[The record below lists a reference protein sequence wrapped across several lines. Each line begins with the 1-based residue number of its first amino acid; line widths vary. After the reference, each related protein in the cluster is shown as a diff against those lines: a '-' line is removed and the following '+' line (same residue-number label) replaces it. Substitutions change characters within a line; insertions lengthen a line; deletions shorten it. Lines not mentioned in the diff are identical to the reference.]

1 MTPREQ
7 VIDKLNKDNA
17 PELLQRTF
25 LHYYDQLEQGA
36 TGMIDQTMIEPLETA
51 PDLEKLPDHRQ
62 AGINALPKAAVLKLN
77 GGLGTGMGLD
87 KAKSLLPVRN
97 GMCFLEIIVEQIMHL
112 RQAVNK
118 PLPLIFMNS
127 FSTDS
132 DTLAVLQKY
141 KKLPEGQAGVPLS
154 FLQNRIPKI
163 LQQNLAPASWPDN
176 PEKEWCPPGHGD
188 LYTAMLT
195 TGVLEQLLNA
205 GIEYLFV
212 SNSDNLGATLDTAI
226 LGYFAEEKLP
236 FMMEVADRT
245 VADRKGGH
253 IARKRA
259 GGLILR
265 ESAQC
270 PEDETESFQDIS
282 RFKYFNTNNLWINL
296 PALRD
301 ELQRR
306 DGIPG
311 LPLIR
316 NTKTVDPADAKSPK
330 VYQLETAMGAALEC
344 FANSAVLRVPRTR
357 FAPVKTTDDLLALWS
372 DCYILDEDM
381 TIKLNPERN
390 GKNIDIRLDP
400 AHFKMING
408 FLERFPEGAPS
419 LKECDSLI
427 VKGDVCFGKNVRIH
441 GVAVIENNTP
451 GQMVIE
457 NRLLN
462 GNE

>member
-7 VIDKLNKDNA
+7 VIDKIKKDDA
-17 PELLQRTF
+17 PDLLLRTF

-36 TGMIDQTMIEPLETA
+36 TGMIDQSMIQPLETA
-51 PDLEKLPDHRQ
+51 PDLEKLPDYRQ
-62 AGINALPKAAVLKLN
+62 PGINALSRAAVLKLN

-87 KAKSLLPVRN
+87 KAKSLLPVRA
-97 GMCFLEIIVEQIMHL
+97 GLSFLDIIIEQVLHL
-112 RQAVNK
+112 RNALQK

-127 FSTDS
+127 FSTDA
-132 DTLAVLQKY
+132 DTQAVLQKY
-141 KKLPEGQAGVPLS
+141 KKLPAGQAGVPLA
-154 FLQNRIPKI
+154 FLQNRVPKI
-163 LQQNLAPASWPDN
+163 LQDTLAPASWPAN

-195 TGVLEQLLNA
+195 TGVLEQMLNA

-212 SNSDNLGATLDTAI
+212 SNSDNLGATLDAGI
-226 LGYFAEEKLP
+226 LGYFAQERLP

-245 VADRKGGH
+245 AADRKGGH
-253 IARKRA
+253 IARLRT
-259 GGLILR
+259 GGLVLR

-270 PEDETESFQDIS
+270 PDDETASFQDITK
-282 RFKYFNTNNLWINL
+282 FKYFNTNNLWINL
-296 PALRD
+296 PALQA

-316 NTKTVDPADAKSPK
+316 NAKTVDPGDATSPQ

-344 FANSAVLRVPRTR
+344 FEDAAVLRVPRTR

-372 DCYILDEDM
+372 DCFILDDDM
-381 TIKLNPERN
+381 IIKPNPARG

-400 AHFKMING
+400 AHYKMISG
-408 FLERFPEGAPS
+408 FLERFPDGAPS
-419 LKECDSLI
+419 LTECTSLT
-427 VKGDVCFGKNVRIH
+427 VNGDVRFGKNVRIYGH
-441 GVAVIENNTP
+441 AVIANNSP

-457 NRLLN
+457 NREFR
-462 GNE
+462 GSE